1 MWLWNYILREF
12 ITITN
17 SNDFRGEENKTSFG
31 KIVFDINHGIMK
43 PKLWY
48 ILKTAPL

>member
-12 ITITN
+12 ITIQN
-17 SNDFRGEENKTSFG
+17 SNDGRGEENKTSFG
-31 KIVFDINHGIMK
+31 KIGFDINGIK
-43 PKLWY
+43 KSKLWY